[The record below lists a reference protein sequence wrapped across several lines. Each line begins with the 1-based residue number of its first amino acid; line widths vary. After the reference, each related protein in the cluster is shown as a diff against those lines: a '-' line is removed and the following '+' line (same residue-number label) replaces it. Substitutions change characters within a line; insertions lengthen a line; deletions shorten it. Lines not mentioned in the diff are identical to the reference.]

1 MSELTRRRPLRALSL
16 GSLELR
22 RFRRGSL
29 PRAAVVAVALL
40 PLLYGA
46 LYIWS
51 FWDPY
56 GRFDRLPVA
65 IVDQDRGAEVG
76 GKDLNA
82 GRDLTTELLNRHAF
96 DWHEV
101 GAARADE
108 GLRKGDYYM
117 TLTIPADFTARIATG
132 GSDHPESGLLQAR
145 SNDSNSYLS
154 GIIAKSAF
162 SEIRAASSSS
172 AVRGYLDQIY
182 VSFGNLHDRTLQ
194 AAGGADQLAQGAHS
208 AQDGARQ
215 LGEGLD
221 QARAGSSRLADGL
234 DQLHAGA
241 AQAAAGTAQLDQ
253 LVHGVTDQL
262 TPALRSRA
270 GEIQQA
276 ARAVATAA
284 GAVQQ
289 IATSLPADTAQ
300 AVSDAKTAEAQ
311 LQQVYTQ
318 QCASPSSGTGGTGTG
333 GNAAECAA
341 LQTAVQASQRT
352 VEIATSV
359 AQAVTADRDQLS
371 QLASDAGTV
380 RGYADQLAADA
391 PHLADQIDAQV
402 TKIDALNA
410 GVAQLSTG
418 SAQLAGGAHHLDD
431 GLGTLASGADQLD
444 TGLFKLAG
452 GTDQLAGSLHDG
464 AAKIPDLSA
473 QDRAARTGVMS
484 DPVQLALGTL
494 NKAANYGT
502 GLSSYFIPLAL
513 WVGMMVGY
521 MLLRPLNGRLLAANI
536 PSWRAALAGWLPA
549 VAIGVAQVGALLAV
563 LHFALGLQLARPAAA
578 IGFLLLT
585 SASFAA
591 LLQCVNAV
599 FGTRGRVIG
608 LAILMLQLTSAGGTY
623 PVQTSPGFFGAI
635 HPYLPMTWVVEGLR
649 RLISGGDLTVV
660 WQGVGV
666 LLAFLLASLAGTV
679 LAARRKQTWTVAAL
693 HPELVL

>member
-101 GAARADE
+101 SAARADE

-215 LGEGLD
+215 LGEGLA

-418 SAQLAGGAHHLDD
+418 SARLAGGAHHLDD
-431 GLGTLASGADQLD
+431 GVGTLASGADQLD

>member
-1 MSELTRRRPLRALSL
+1 MSDRLTRRRPLRALSL

-29 PRAAVVAVALL
+29 PRAAVLAVALL

-56 GRFDRLPVA
+56 GHFDRLPVA
-65 IVDQDRGAEVG
+65 IVDQDRGADVG
-76 GKDLNA
+76 GKQLNA
-82 GRDLTTELLNRHAF
+82 GRDLTTELLDRHTF

-101 GAARADE
+101 SAARADE

-117 TLTIPADFTARIATG
+117 TLTIPADFTAKIATG
-132 GSDHPESGLLQAR
+132 GGDHPVAGLLQAR

-154 GIIAKSAF
+154 GIIAKTAF

-182 VSFGNLHDRTLQ
+182 VSFGDLHDQTLK
-194 AAGGADQLAQGAHS
+194 AAGGAGQLAQGAHS
-208 AQDGARQ
+208 AQGGAQQLSDGLGKARS
-215 LGEGLD
+215 
-221 QARAGSSRLADGL
+221 GSGQLADGL
-234 DQLHAGA
+234 DTLHRGA

-253 LVHGVTDQL
+253 MVHGVTDKL
-262 TPALRSRA
+262 TPTLRSRA
-270 GEIQQA
+270 GDIQQA
-276 ARAVATAA
+276 AEAVSTAA
-284 GAVQQ
+284 GSVQQ
-289 IATSLPADTAQ
+289 IATALPADAAQ
-300 AVSDAKTAEAQ
+300 AVADARAAESQ
-311 LQQVYTQ
+311 LQQVYAQ
-318 QCASPSSGTGGTGTG
+318 QCQAPTGVVTVPG
-333 GNAAECAA
+333 GSAAECTA

-352 VEIATSV
+352 VAIATSV
-359 AQAVTADRDQLS
+359 DQAVAANKA
-371 QLASDAGTV
+371 QLAQLAADAGTV

-391 PHLADQIDAQV
+391 PHLADQVDAQV
-402 TKIDALNA
+402 AKIDELNA
-410 GVAQLSTG
+410 GVARLSSG
-418 SAQLAGGAHHLDD
+418 SARLATGAHSLDD
-431 GLGTLASGADQLD
+431 GLGTLAAGADRLD
-444 TGLFKLAG
+444 TGLYQLAG
-452 GTDQLAGSLHDG
+452 GSDQLAGSLHDG
-464 AAKIPDLSA
+464 AAKIPDLTA
-473 QDRAARTGVMS
+473 QDRAERTGVMS

-513 WVGMMVGY
+513 WVGMMVAY
-521 MLLRPLNGRLLAANI
+521 MLLRPLNSRLLAANI

-549 VAIGVAQVGALLAV
+549 VAIGIAQVGALLAV
-563 LHFALGLQLARPAAA
+563 LHFGLGLDLARPAAA

-585 SASFAA
+585 SATFAA
-591 LLQCVNAV
+591 VLQWVNAA

-666 LLAFLLASLAGTV
+666 LAAFLAASLAGTV
-679 LAARRKQTWTVAAL
+679 LAARRRQTWTVAAL

>member
-101 GAARADE
+101 SAARADE

-418 SAQLAGGAHHLDD
+418 SARLAGGAHHLDD

>member
-101 GAARADE
+101 SAARADE

>member
-1 MSELTRRRPLRALSL
+1 MRALSL

-56 GRFDRLPVA
+56 GHFDRLPVA
-65 IVDQDRGAEVG
+65 IVDQDQGAEVG
-76 GKDLNA
+76 GKELNA
-82 GRDLTTELLNRHAF
+82 GRDLTTELLDRHTF
-96 DWHEV
+96 DWHQV
-101 GAARADE
+101 SPSRADQ

-132 GSDHPESGLLQAR
+132 GSDHPVAGLLQAR

-182 VSFGNLHDRTLQ
+182 ISFGDLHDQTLQ
-194 AAGGADQLAQGAHS
+194 AAGGAGRLAQGAHT
-208 AQDGARQ
+208 AQGGAQQ
-215 LGEGLD
+215 LSGGLG
-221 QARAGSSRLADGL
+221 QARSAGGRLASGL
-234 DQLHAGA
+234 DQLHSGA
-241 AQAAAGTAQLDQ
+241 VQAAAGTAQLDRM
-253 LVHGVTDQL
+253 VHGVTDKL
-262 TPALRSRA
+262 TPTLRARA
-270 GEIQQA
+270 GDIQRA
-276 ARAVATAA
+276 AQAVATAA
-284 GAVQQ
+284 GTVQQ
-289 IATSLPADTAQ
+289 IATSLPADSAK
-300 AVSDAKTAEAQ
+300 AVADARAAEAQ
-311 LQQVYTQ
+311 LQQVYDQ
-318 QCASPSSGTGGTGTG
+318 QCQSAQQAGAAAGTPTGTASG
-333 GNAAECAA
+333 GSAAECAA
-341 LQTAVQASQRT
+341 LRTAVQASQRT
-352 VEIATSV
+352 VQIAV
-359 AQAVTADRDQLS
+359 AVDQAVAANKAQLA

-380 RGYADQLAADA
+380 RGYANQLAADA
-391 PHLADQIDAQV
+391 PHLADQVDAQV
-402 TKIDALNA
+402 ARIDELNA

-418 SAQLAGGAHHLDD
+418 SGRLATGAHTLDD
-431 GLGTLASGADQLD
+431 GLGTLASGADHLNS
-444 TGLFKLAG
+444 GLYQLAG
-452 GTDQLAGSLHDG
+452 GSDQLAGSLHDG

-473 QDRAARTGVMS
+473 QDRADTTSVMS

-513 WVGMMVGY
+513 WVGMMVAY
-521 MLLRPLNGRLLAANI
+521 MLLRPLNSRLLAAGI

-563 LHFALGLQLARPAAA
+563 LHFALGLDLARPAAA
-578 IGFLLLT
+578 IAFLLLT
-585 SASFAA
+585 SATFAA
-591 LLQCVNAV
+591 VLQCVNAV

-635 HPYLPMTWVVEGLR
+635 HPYLPMTWVVDGLR

-660 WQGVGV
+660 WQGTGV
-666 LLAFLLASLAGTV
+666 LAAFLVASLAGTV
-679 LAARRKQTWTVAAL
+679 LAARRRQMWTVAAL